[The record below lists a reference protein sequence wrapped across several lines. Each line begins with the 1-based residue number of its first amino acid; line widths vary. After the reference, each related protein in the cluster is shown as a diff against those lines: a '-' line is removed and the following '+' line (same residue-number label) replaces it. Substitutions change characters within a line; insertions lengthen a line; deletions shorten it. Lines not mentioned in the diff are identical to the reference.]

1 MVRSASPF
9 AIRYSPF
16 ASYRPCATFLNA
28 EKISMTCFDILEKKN
43 HRIFDARRWAR
54 AATHPEAARVGNG
67 LETAFSGERTGNEL
81 RPNRGTRPLV
91 TAG

>member
-9 AIRYSPF
+9 TIRYSPF
-16 ASYRPCATFLNA
+16 ASCAIFLNE
-28 EKISMTCFDILEKKN
+28 EKIIMTYFDISEKKN

-54 AATHPEAARVGNG
+54 AATHLEAARVGNG

-81 RPNRGTRPLV
+81 HPNRGTRPLV
-91 TAG
+91 TAD